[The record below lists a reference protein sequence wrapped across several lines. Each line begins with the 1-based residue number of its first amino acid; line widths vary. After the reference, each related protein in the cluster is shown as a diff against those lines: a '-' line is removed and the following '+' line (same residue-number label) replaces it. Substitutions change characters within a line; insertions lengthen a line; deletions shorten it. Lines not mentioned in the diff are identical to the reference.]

1 LFVEYVRHGGT
12 CGGLSGDRANGCST
26 FAQDGGIGAANAGHR
41 GEIRIPDSV
50 YAQIA
55 PMDFSRHILAP
66 ATERLLAFRLNIEW
80 NDLTPIGRS
89 LLCLKRTEIFRSGR
103 GSGQPIHY
111 ASGDRRGGIVLG
123 IARDYSSLRD
133 KGMIFEQVWLLVLN
147 SPLVLWMIFASY
159 RSRTAGRFAINI
171 FETLLLFAFGLT
183 GFVLRKSN
191 VAAEA
196 LAQALNGLSD
206 TDLKQGKRRIYV
218 IETNNW
224 KAIQVKQDRT

>member
-1 LFVEYVRHGGT
+1 M
-12 CGGLSGDRANGCST
+12 
-26 FAQDGGIGAANAGHR
+26 
-41 GEIRIPDSV
+41 GE
-50 YAQIA
+50 A
-55 PMDFSRHILAP
+55 LA
-66 ATERLLAFRLNIEW
+66 
-80 NDLTPIGRS
+80 S
-89 LLCLKRTEIFRSGR
+89 S
-103 GSGQPIHY
+103 IHY

-133 KGMIFEQVWLLVLN
+133 KGMIFEQVWLLVLI

-159 RSRTAGRFAINI
+159 RSRTAGWFAINI

-224 KAIQVKQDRT
+224 KAIQVKHKIELNNLSPSTITGINDCELPNGVPSHEHHGRSRNIMAPWST